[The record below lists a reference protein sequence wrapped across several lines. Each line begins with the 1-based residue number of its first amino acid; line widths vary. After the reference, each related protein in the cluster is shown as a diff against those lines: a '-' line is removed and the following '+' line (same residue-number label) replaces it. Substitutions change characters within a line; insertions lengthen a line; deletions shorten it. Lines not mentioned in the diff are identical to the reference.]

1 MMYTQYL
8 GQYLLNTSLISADQL
23 CELLSLAEL
32 THVKLGILAINNG
45 LMTAN
50 QVEEV
55 HGLQRTMDRRF
66 GEIAITKGY
75 LTQTQVDSLL
85 SQQDSRHLSLSQA
98 IIDKGYLTLSQL
110 ETALTQFKQD
120 TQLSTEQLQAMQTGN
135 LDEIVRLFL
144 DFPTNDVPQFYYD
157 YVALFLKNSI
167 RFLNERPVLSWP
179 QPLNQ
184 TADGWYISQQAIGN
198 YTVSTGII
206 LSDAGL
212 VDIAGRFSQETLTH
226 VDELAKDSVSEFLN
240 LHNGIFLINV
250 SDKGFN
256 LDLHP
261 PAITP
266 NTGHYTGY
274 RIPITLSSGHIE
286 LVLSIS

>member
-1 MMYTQYL
+1 MYTQYL

-23 CELLSLAEL
+23 CELLSLAES
-32 THVKLGILAINNG
+32 TRVKLGVLAINNG
-45 LMTAN
+45 LMTAS

-66 GEIAITKGY
+66 GEIAITKSY
-75 LTQTQVDSLL
+75 LTQTQLDSLL

-98 IIDKGYLTLSQL
+98 IIDKGYLTLTQL

-120 TQLSTEQLQAMQTGN
+120 TNLSTEQLQAMQTGN
-135 LDEIVRLFL
+135 MDEIVRLFL
-144 DFPTNDVPQFYYD
+144 DFPANDVPQFYYD

-184 TADGWYISQQAIGN
+184 AADGWYISQQAVGN
-198 YTVSTGII
+198 CTVSTGII
-206 LSDAGL
+206 LSDADL
-212 VDIAGRFSQETLTH
+212 IDVASRFSQESLTQ

-240 LHNGIFLINV
+240 LHNGIFLVNV

-256 LDLHP
+256 LDLLP

-274 RIPITLSSGHIE
+274 RIPIALSSGRIE
-286 LVLSIS
+286 LVLSIA